1 MKTSAIRGKS
11 SSWYQTW
18 NKELLANGARANDR
32 QALACARLATV
43 LLCGEQSAI
52 RIFAAEAQRSRH
64 QGAIQAVRQLA
75 TIEQDELHHEMALLR
90 FCDYLPTPANSHQ
103 LRRHA
108 QRFFSTIGR
117 CESMAQQFSQIAQL
131 DTAVCKI
138 MWHVENS
145 EIDALSPLRL
155 LATHI
160 KLDESRHIA
169 ISRQY
174 SDAMGYDR
182 KKFFSD
188 NELLCENLVAML
200 SAVSSSFE
208 EVGVDCDQ
216 LFSRLKQ
223 VDRS

>member
-1 MKTSAIRGKS
+1 MKTSVIGNEAAF
-11 SSWYQTW
+11 WYQNW
-18 NKELLANGARANDR
+18 NEELLTHGPRMSDR
-32 QALACARLATV
+32 QALACAQLATV

-52 RIFAAEAQRSRH
+52 RIFAIEAERSRH
-64 QGAIQAVRQLA
+64 RGAAEAIRQLA

-90 FCDYLPTPANSHQ
+90 FCNYLPTPHNDHE

-108 QRFFSTIGR
+108 QRFFFAIGR
-117 CESMAQQFSQIAQL
+117 CDSMAQQFSQIAQL

-160 KLDESRHIA
+160 KLDESRHVA

-174 SDAMGYDR
+174 SEAMGYGR
-182 KKFFSD
+182 KQFFSE
-188 NELLCENLVAML
+188 NELLCENLVVML
-200 SAVSSSFE
+200 SEVSASFE
-208 EVGVDCDQ
+208 DVGVDCDR
-216 LFSRLKQ
+216 LFTRLKH